1 MILGPVVVWN
11 FQDNG
16 GNFKNLLLVNAP
28 FASLTQGIL
37 AGRILGIQG
46 HSSAFLFSDSCCLVL
61 VLSRLL
67 LPLHVYSVISSHRPT
82 LPRKELQFWPWP
94 NPTSL
99 MEEPRWGVG
108 AKCQL
113 FNVLICFTASGPL
126 QRILL
131 CSYCMLHQG
140 RQLSLW
146 SIRGQGWGGHNV
158 LMNFVLSS
166 LLLGLKL
173 QLSSPSKDVDGGFS

>member
-82 LPRKELQFWPWP
+82 LPRKELQF
-94 NPTSL
+94 
-99 MEEPRWGVG
+99 
-108 AKCQL
+108 
-113 FNVLICFTASGPL
+113 
-126 QRILL
+126 
-131 CSYCMLHQG
+131 
-140 RQLSLW
+140 
-146 SIRGQGWGGHNV
+146 
-158 LMNFVLSS
+158 
-166 LLLGLKL
+166 
-173 QLSSPSKDVDGGFS
+173 